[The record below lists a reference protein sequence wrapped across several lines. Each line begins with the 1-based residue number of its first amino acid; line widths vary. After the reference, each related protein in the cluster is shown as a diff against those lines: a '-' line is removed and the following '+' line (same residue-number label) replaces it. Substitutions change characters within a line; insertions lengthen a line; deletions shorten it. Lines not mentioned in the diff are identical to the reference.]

1 MTSIRRRYC
10 RALVL
15 AAMFTLAACGGTLF
29 QSKIN
34 PPSIY
39 LLSAHA
45 GRSGPEIAANLV
57 VLKPQVR
64 AGLDTPRIAALYP
77 DRHLDFYA
85 GAEWSAPLDEVIQQ
99 LAVENF
105 RERANYRTV
114 VSDASLVVAG
124 YWLEIEVIDFQAEY
138 TAGRSAPTVHVR
150 LSARLGDARTR
161 RVLGRFEASTTRDA
175 AGNRLAAIIA
185 AYEEAANAALAV
197 IVGDT
202 GRALETKTT
211 GR

>member
-1 MTSIRRRYC
+1 MLS
-10 RALVL
+10 
-15 AAMFTLAACGGTLF
+15 LAACGGSLF
-29 QSKIN
+29 QSKLN
-34 PPSIY
+34 PPSVY
-39 LLSAHA
+39 LLSAHS
-45 GRSGPEIAANLV
+45 GRAGPEIAANLL

-85 GAEWSAPLDEVIQQ
+85 GAVWSAPLDEVIQQ

-105 RERANYRTV
+105 RQRGNFRNV
-114 VSDASLVVAG
+114 VSDASLVAAE

-150 LSARLGDARTR
+150 FSARLGDTATR
-161 RVLGRFEASTTRDA
+161 HVLGRFEASETRVA
-175 AGNRLAAIIA
+175 ADNRLAAIVA
-185 AYEEAANAALAV
+185 AYEEAANAALGV
-197 IVGDT
+197 LVNDT
-202 GRALETKTT
+202 GLALESKRA

>member
-1 MTSIRRRYC
+1 M
-10 RALVL
+10 
-15 AAMFTLAACGGTLF
+15 F

-45 GRSGPEIAANLV
+45 GRSGPEIAADLV

-64 AGLDTPRIAALYP
+64 PGLDTPRIAALYP
-77 DRHLDFYA
+77 DRRLDFYA
-85 GAEWSAPLDEVIQQ
+85 GADWSAPLDEVVQQ

-105 RERANYRTV
+105 RERANFRNV
-114 VSDASLVVAG
+114 VNDASLVVAG

-138 TAGRSAPTVHVR
+138 TSNHGAPTVHVR
-150 LSARLGDARTR
+150 LTARLGDVRNR
-161 RVLGRFEASTTRDA
+161 QVLGRFDATETRDA
-175 AGNRLAAIIA
+175 ADNRLAAIIA
-185 AYEEAANAALAV
+185 AYEEAANAALGV

-202 GRALETKTT
+202 GRTLETKNAV
-211 GR
+211 R